1 MQAPLVSS
9 SICGFPLPSLAIGPI
24 GLPNRVVLAPMTGIT
39 DVSFR
44 RMAARLG
51 AGLGVSEMTA
61 RRGLVEGR
69 HEAVL
74 RTEGQ
79 GVGLH
84 VVKLAGCEP
93 RWMGEGARVAE
104 AAGAAI

>member
-9 SICGFPLPSLAIGPI
+9 SNCGFPLPSLAIGPI

-51 AGLGVSEMTA
+51 AGLVAAERPAS
-61 RRGLVEGR
+61 RDLVEGR
-69 HEAVL
+69 HDAAL

-84 VVKLAGCEP
+84 VVQLAGCEP
-93 RWMGEGARVAE
+93 RWMGEGARIAE
-104 AAGAAI
+104 A